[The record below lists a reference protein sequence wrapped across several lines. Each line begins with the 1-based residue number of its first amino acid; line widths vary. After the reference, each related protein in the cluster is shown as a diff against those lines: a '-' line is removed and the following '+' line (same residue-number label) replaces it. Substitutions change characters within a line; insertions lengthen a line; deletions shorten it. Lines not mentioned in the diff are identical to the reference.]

1 MDSDLHSD
9 AANFEHPC
17 CHLPAPDRLVFDPTQ
32 LTQGGDQSR
41 LRHILIGHP
50 EAVNQ
55 EVLNLYHCG
64 YAINGWSP
72 PQMVP
77 DTGEVVRI
85 YTKRSRRGS
94 GWSDRPS

>member
-1 MDSDLHSD
+1 MDMNLHFD
-9 AANFEHPC
+9 ADRCAHPYC
-17 CHLPAPDRLVFDPTQ
+17 NLGDRPFIFDPTQ
-32 LTQGGDQSR
+32 VPYGGDQSR